1 MISAWAENGISRDAK
16 YYHTSS
22 DTREIDYEV
31 PTQPEVVTVSVI
43 GTVFFKKNSELV
55 KQKLFKHVT

>member
-1 MISAWAENGISRDAK
+1 MISAWAENRISRDAK

-22 DTREIDYEV
+22 DTREIGYEV

-43 GTVFFKKNSELV
+43 GIVFLKKILS
-55 KQKLFKHVT
+55 